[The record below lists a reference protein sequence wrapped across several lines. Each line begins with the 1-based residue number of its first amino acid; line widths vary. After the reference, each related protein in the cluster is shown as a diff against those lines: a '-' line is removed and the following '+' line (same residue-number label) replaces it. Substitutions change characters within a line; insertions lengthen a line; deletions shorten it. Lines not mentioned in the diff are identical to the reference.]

1 MNLSAFVAI
10 AIFCVVLSLLVY
22 LPARWLLT
30 WKSKNGSPT
39 RDAQSHVTPAGF
51 AYTALVVGILFIGFS
66 QQHLA
71 PQTAFGQFVGT
82 GLGSLAFTVGMIGIA
97 VVLGMVLE
105 MLGFTLFRPPNDS
118 E

>member
-1 MNLSAFVAI
+1 MTLPAFVAI

-22 LPARWLLT
+22 LPTRWLLT
-30 WKSKNGSPT
+30 WKSKSGSPT
-39 RDAQSHVTPAGF
+39 RDARLHVTPAGF
-51 AYTALVVGILFIGFS
+51 AYTALLVGILFIGLS

-71 PQTAFGQFVGT
+71 PETAFGQFVGS
-82 GLGSLAFTVGMIGIA
+82 GLGSLAFAVGMIGIA

-105 MLGFTLFRPPNDS
+105 MLGFTLFRPSNDN